1 MSNLSRGVTASST
14 VSSSAQPAAGAP
26 NSSLVIADT
35 TCHYIGGRWAR
46 PVGRDTIEVTNPAT
60 EEVLGYVSAGDVR
73 DVNRAVSEARAAGEQ
88 WARETLETRIAYVVR
103 LGAILREHRD
113 RVARMVTSELGMPLP
128 LSGEIQVD
136 FPINRMCSIGEHA
149 QLVEWERHYDRLT
162 VVSEP
167 IGVVGAITPW
177 NFPLDQAVA
186 KLAPALVAG
195 CTVVLKPSEL
205 TPLSTL
211 LLGALAE
218 QADLPPGVLN
228 IVNGFGP
235 AAGEALASHAGI
247 DILSFTGSTRA
258 GSRVSA
264 LAGHGIKPVIVELGG
279 KSPSVVLDDA
289 PLETAVAATVDSCYF
304 NAGQTCSALTRLL
317 VPRGKVKEAEL
328 IAVSVA
334 EQYTAGDPL
343 DPQTRLGPLI
353 SKTQQQRVRDHVRA
367 AEEDGARLLLGG
379 TTPPANLQRG
389 HYFAPTVFSDVTPE
403 MRLAQN
409 EVFGPVLAIQAYDD
423 VDDAVALANQT
434 RYGLA
439 AAVWGDDVLATDV
452 ANRIRA
458 GQIQINGGEEH
469 PLAPFGG
476 FKDSGHGRE
485 LGPWGIEAFL
495 APKALLR

>member
-1 MSNLSRGVTASST
+1 MSFT
-14 VSSSAQPAAGAP
+14 
-26 NSSLVIADT
+26 IADT
-35 TCHYIGGRWAR
+35 TCHYIGGRWA
-46 PVGRDTIEVTNPAT
+46 GAAGADTIEVTNPAT
-60 EEVLGYVSAGDVR
+60 ETVLGYVSAGDVR
-73 DVNRAVSEARAAGEQ
+73 DIDRAVSEARAAGDR
-88 WARETLETRIAYVVR
+88 WARETLQTRVAYVER

-113 RVARMVTSELGMPLP
+113 QVARVITSELGMPLP
-128 LSGEIQVD
+128 LSAEVQVD
-136 FPINRMCSIGEHA
+136 FPIDRMCSIGEHA
-149 QLVEWERHYDRLT
+149 RLVEWEHDHDRLT

-167 IGVVGAITPW
+167 LGVVGAITPW

-211 LLGALAE
+211 LLGALAA
-218 QADLPPGVLN
+218 QAQLPPGVLN

-235 AAGEALASHAGI
+235 VAGEALASHPGI
-247 DILSFTGSTRA
+247 DMLSFTGSTRA
-258 GSRVSA
+258 GSRVSE
-264 LAGHGIKPVIVELGG
+264 LAGRGIKPVIVELGG

-289 PLETAVAATVDSCYF
+289 SLEMAVAATVDSCYF

-317 VPRGKVKEAEL
+317 VPRRKLKDAEL

-334 EQYTAGDPL
+334 EKYTVGDPL
-343 DPQTRLGPLI
+343 NPHTRLGPLV
-353 SKTQQQRVRDHVRA
+353 SKTQQERVRDHVRDA
-367 AEEDGARLLLGG
+367 LKDGARLLLGG
-379 TTPPANLQRG
+379 NTPPADLQRG
-389 HYFAPTVFSDVTPE
+389 YYFAPTVFSDVTPE
-403 MRLAQN
+403 MRIAQN

-423 VDDAVALANQT
+423 VDEAVALANKT

-439 AAVWGDDVLATDV
+439 AAVWGNDERAVGV
-452 ANRIRA
+452 ARRIRA

-485 LGPWGIEAFL
+485 LGPWGIRAFL